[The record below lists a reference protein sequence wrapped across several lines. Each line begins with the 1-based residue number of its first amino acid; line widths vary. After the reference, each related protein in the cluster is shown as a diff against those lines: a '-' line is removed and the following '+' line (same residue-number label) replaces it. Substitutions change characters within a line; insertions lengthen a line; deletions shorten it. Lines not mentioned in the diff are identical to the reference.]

1 MRRSHVH
8 RGHLLAVALLAL
20 AMAVPAHGWPNVP
33 LPPGTSGEAVSKNM
47 QYNGVPM
54 RASQISVPMEL
65 DEVIKF
71 YQTEWAGNVVAD
83 RMNGKTI
90 IGHLDGKHYITV
102 ELKGMGSRTEG
113 TIGIMELPD
122 KPVEPELGKGFDKPA
137 NTEVVSDIRYL
148 DSSSGA
154 RTIVMKNQLSPYVNM
169 RYYVQRLPARGWNLE
184 RNSKLCVASSSD
196 CVLNFTGSG
205 DTKLSLAL
213 TREQPPETAIV
224 VSID

>member
-1 MRRSHVH
+1 
-8 RGHLLAVALLAL
+8 
-20 AMAVPAHGWPNVP
+20 
-33 LPPGTSGEAVSKNM
+33 
-47 QYNGVPM
+47 
-54 RASQISVPMEL
+54 
-65 DEVIKF
+65 
-71 YQTEWAGNVVAD
+71 
-83 RMNGKTI
+83 
-90 IGHLDGKHYITV
+90 
-102 ELKGMGSRTEG
+102 MGSRTEG